1 MDILRSQLA
10 YDVFVPS
17 TWTGINMAPY
27 HLKTKPGLPDH
38 LKARARP
45 VREALY
51 KDAKQEFDRMKT
63 YFYEKSTSPIA
74 CPLVVAPKATPPFIR
89 LCGDYRPINP
99 FIHISQEPILHVQQS
114 LAKAAGWK
122 VFIDLDMTNSFHQ
135 IPIDQDS
142 SDLLS
147 VSTPWGLYRPK
158 FLPEGV
164 GPASGILQAIVR
176 KVFAEFEEW
185 IIVIFDNF
193 LILASDYHDA
203 VAKLQLV
210 LQQCHKHRLVLKI
223 KKSWI
228 GTNVVTFFGYEVR
241 PGSWGLSESRR
252 KSINSM
258 LFPQTQKQMQS
269 FLGAANFFHTH
280 IPNYAAWAS
289 DLYECTIISFNW
301 DPATWKKDYRQLFK
315 DFQIA
320 IEHSVTLHFPDY
332 SLPWIIRSDSS
343 TIAVGAVLFQEFT
356 DQTGSVIHQ
365 PISFASHK
373 YSGAAINWDTYK
385 QEAYALYYAV
395 IQFGYYLRG
404 KEFTVETDHRNLVWM
419 ETSQVPIVV
428 RWRVLLQ
435 SFNFVVRHIPGQQNT
450 VADWLSR
457 MFPDNIPT
465 LTAIQSELSITDMF
479 NAVHGKRSLHYGAR
493 RTYLT
498 LCQRFP
504 GHGIS
509 VQQVQDLVAE
519 CPVCQKDR
527 LPLTII
533 PHSTTIETLMQHHRT
548 IGIDHV
554 TVTPSDEDG
563 YVGLLLIVEL
573 DTKYP
578 QAYPI
583 KDYTAQTVAT
593 VLFKHYCTFG
603 IFNAVLSDPGSA
615 LLADSVKQLNT
626 WLGITHLVSLVGR
639 HESNGTEHVNSI
651 FMRHLRRLVHDE
663 RLTHKWA
670 SDTVLPLINHA
681 LATSP
686 NEELGGL
693 SPAELKFGTIGSKHF
708 ELPTPL
714 LPGHHYSEF
723 VATLDAN
730 LALIKSI
737 TNKFQQE
744 LRAKRQKQN
753 YLQGKNTYQHGDLIL
768 WNPKEHPHSLR
779 SSKLAPKLLGPYK
792 VISHVQNK
800 ISCTHVQHHTNHELH
815 SDRVTPFIGAP
826 ANALHVALLDREEF
840 VVQAILAHRGHWT
853 TKTSIEFLVR
863 WQGYDSGSDTWE
875 PWIEMIKVQLVHDY
889 LADIGMSHKIP
900 QKYK

>member
-1 MDILRSQLA
+1 
-10 YDVFVPS
+10 
-17 TWTGINMAPY
+17 
-27 HLKTKPGLPDH
+27 
-38 LKARARP
+38 
-45 VREALY
+45 
-51 KDAKQEFDRMKT
+51 
-63 YFYEKSTSPIA
+63 
-74 CPLVVAPKATPPFIR
+74 
-89 LCGDYRPINP
+89 
-99 FIHISQEPILHVQQS
+99 
-114 LAKAAGWK
+114 
-122 VFIDLDMTNSFHQ
+122 
-135 IPIDQDS
+135 
-142 SDLLS
+142 
-147 VSTPWGLYRPK
+147 
-158 FLPEGV
+158 
-164 GPASGILQAIVR
+164 
-176 KVFAEFEEW
+176 
-185 IIVIFDNF
+185 
-193 LILASDYHDA
+193 
-203 VAKLQLV
+203 
-210 LQQCHKHRLVLKI
+210 
-223 KKSWI
+223 
-228 GTNVVTFFGYEVR
+228 
-241 PGSWGLSESRR
+241 
-252 KSINSM
+252 
-258 LFPQTQKQMQS
+258 
-269 FLGAANFFHTH
+269 
-280 IPNYAAWAS
+280 
-289 DLYECTIISFNW
+289 
-301 DPATWKKDYRQLFK
+301 
-315 DFQIA
+315 
-320 IEHSVTLHFPDY
+320 
-332 SLPWIIRSDSS
+332 
-343 TIAVGAVLFQEFT
+343 
-356 DQTGSVIHQ
+356 
-365 PISFASHK
+365 
-373 YSGAAINWDTYK
+373 
-385 QEAYALYYAV
+385 
-395 IQFGYYLRG
+395 
-404 KEFTVETDHRNLVWM
+404 M

-509 VQQVQDLVAE
+509 IQQVQDLVAE

-583 KDYTAQTVAT
+583 RDYTAQTVAT

-615 LLADSVKQLNT
+615 LLADSVRQLNT

-639 HESNGTEHVNSI
+639 HESNGTEHVNSL
-651 FMRHLRRLVHDE
+651 FMGHLRRLVHDE

-681 LATSP
+681 VVTSP
-686 NEELGGL
+686 NDELGGL

-708 ELPTPL
+708 NMPTAL

-723 VATLDAN
+723 VSTLDAN

-737 TNKFQQE
+737 TNKFQEE
-744 LRAKRQKQN
+744 LRAKRQKRN

-840 VVQAILAHRGHWT
+840 VVQAILSHRGNWT

-863 WQGYDSGSDTWE
+863 WQGYDSSSDTWE

-900 QKYK
+900 QKYKQIT